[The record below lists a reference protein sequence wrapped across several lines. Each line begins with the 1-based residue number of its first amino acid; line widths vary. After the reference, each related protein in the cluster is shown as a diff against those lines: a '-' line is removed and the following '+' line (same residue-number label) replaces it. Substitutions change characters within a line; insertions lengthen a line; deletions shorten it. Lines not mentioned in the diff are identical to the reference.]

1 MDNKKIARFLTIFLR
16 NLLNDLDDNKSLQK
30 RSSTYLKDL
39 TKSTLFLNIN
49 SYSYSDPNGMY
60 LIAPTIPTND
70 KINVKSTVTNT
81 FQSVSN
87 GSLTYMQI
95 LQPNSKNNLANV
107 QVWLSTEFYLDKE
120 SSYSSLDT
128 LVVDN
133 VQFKLS
139 FDNIDGETVKY
150 NLISYSAVTP
160 LPTQPTTLT
169 QGNTVADLINS
180 LNNNGQILKMERYLN
195 SQQKIPDATVKSIY
209 KLIPDTSQ
217 PGVVTNGYVLG
228 IDFLQYIDSSKK
240 PQLQPHLGQYF
251 LNFKEEIILLLIG
264 NNSGITQVKKI
275 PFSPDAVTKQQLNAE
290 ITYNKNNDI
299 ASIYQNAKEI
309 TYQPGN
315 CFQIN
320 VSGGVEIGNTATST
334 YNFPGTNG
342 GVESERS
349 FFSGITVVAAAE
361 AVNDAAATGDGKG
374 FVALN
379 QSLLIPGLTTSIEI
393 DSLLGYIEGGWLEG
407 SKGLSWNYFLI
418 SNDYSDTV
426 VNDITISKTSTWM
439 LYTWADPYTKMIK
452 LSFEITRNTLTI
464 SSAEAGYVEEN
475 LTSSNQNIIN
485 GFGKTNSSFISAPL
499 ATSSSSRGYGIYN
512 LQITLKST
520 VKVSG
525 GEFWSAGQQY
535 NVYGILDKTANLVS
549 CSQSTG
555 GNQYGNFLS
564 STPTQIKGIKIQD
577 IKYIKP
583 TSFNLISDFL
593 NVSLSSNITQTYI
606 AKQINTMGNY
616 PGAFNFSFGNQINY
630 SALKGNYPTIMEL
643 SDERTT
649 TSSSWLCGV
658 WNGGYTYVSKIVFS
672 IDGDNNVYV
681 NIDSNYKSKNT
692 LAYYGVGDNNKIN
705 TFTNYTCL
713 LNTYRQNFIEGSIEN
728 EKQPSITTIDWY
740 KGGQNIFNLNLKYV
754 PVETTKRN
762 LKGLKRR
769 DWLDSLWD
777 DAKHDYT
784 VVKTAVENEIIKPVE
799 NWWDK
804 TPFYKK
810 IMEGVFGLYKLAK
823 AGPEGLEPALFADS
837 INILGQ
843 DIGGPFGK
851 DLETSSTVLGYII
864 MGMTGYGLIGD
875 AAGGVVAL
883 DAASDSYFAFDIAL
897 SG

>member
-139 FDNIDGETVKY
+139 FDNLDGEIVKY
-150 NLISYSAVTP
+150 NLVSYSQVNP
-160 LPTQPTTLT
+160 LPSEPTSLS
-169 QGNTVADLINS
+169 QGNTVADLITS

-228 IDFLQYIDSSKK
+228 IDFLQYTDSSKK

-251 LNFKEEIILLLIG
+251 LNFKEEYILLLIG
-264 NNSGITQVKKI
+264 NNSGITKVQKI
-275 PFSPDAVTKQQLNAE
+275 LFSPNPVTKQQISSE
-290 ITYNKNNDI
+290 ITYNTNNDI

-309 TYQPGN
+309 TYQPGY
-315 CFQIN
+315 CFEVTPGMRLNYGQYTPCHVDLN
-320 VSGGVEIGNTATST
+320 KGCDSG
-334 YNFPGTNG
+334 P
-342 GVESERS
+342 
-349 FFSGITVVAAAE
+349 
-361 AVNDAAATGDGKG
+361 K
-374 FVALN
+374 
-379 QSLLIPGLTTSIEI
+379 
-393 DSLLGYIEGGWLEG
+393 
-407 SKGLSWNYFLI
+407 
-418 SNDYSDTV
+418 
-426 VNDITISKTSTWM
+426 
-439 LYTWADPYTKMIK
+439 
-452 LSFEITRNTLTI
+452 
-464 SSAEAGYVEEN
+464 
-475 LTSSNQNIIN
+475 
-485 GFGKTNSSFISAPL
+485 
-499 ATSSSSRGYGIYN
+499 
-512 LQITLKST
+512 
-520 VKVSG
+520 
-525 GEFWSAGQQY
+525 
-535 NVYGILDKTANLVS
+535 
-549 CSQSTG
+549 
-555 GNQYGNFLS
+555 YGNYLQNK
-564 STPTQIKGIKIQD
+564 PKQIKGIQIQD
-577 IKYIKP
+577 IKYIQP
-583 TSFNLISDFL
+583 TSFKMLKTELGPKCNDRDRFVA
-593 NVSLSSNITQTYI
+593 NPLSYPST
-606 AKQINTMGNY
+606 NY
-616 PGAFNFSFGNQINY
+616 HN
-630 SALKGNYPTIMEL
+630 TIMEL
-643 SDERTT
+643 SDERTA

-658 WNGGYTYVSKIVFS
+658 WYGGYTLVSKIVFS
-672 IDGDNNVYV
+672 IDSDNNVYV
-681 NIDSNYKSKNT
+681 MIDSNYMSKNT
-692 LAYYGVGDNNKIN
+692 LAYYGVGDNNQIN
-705 TFTNYTCL
+705 TITNYTCL
-713 LNTYRQNFIEGSIEN
+713 LNTYRQNLIVGSIEP
-728 EKQPSITTIDWY
+728 EKQPEFISEDWY
-740 KGGQNIFNLNLKYV
+740 TEPKRQNIFDLTVKYV

-769 DWLDSLWD
+769 DWFDSLWD

-799 NWWDK
+799 KWWDK

-823 AGPEGLEPALFADS
+823 AGPGGLGPELFTDS
-837 INILGQ
+837 LNILGQ
-843 DIGGPFGK
+843 DIGGKAGK

-875 AAGGVVAL
+875 AAGGVAAL

-897 SG
+897 SA